1 MKSTLTIISGY
12 IAAIGA
18 VGWLIFLIWIFADK
32 PLHNRYL
39 HEILLWL
46 SGFIPVVS
54 ITVYLI
60 KTEFWKS
67 NPSDIEVIEMENQLI
82 KKQIEQ
88 KELKIKL
95 NDLGGN

>member
-1 MKSTLTIISGY
+1 MKSTPTIISGY

-18 VGWLIFLIWIFADK
+18 VGWLIFLIWNN
-32 PLHNRYL
+32 PLHNKDL
-39 HEILLWL
+39 EWILSWL

-54 ITVYLI
+54 IAVYVI
-60 KTEFWKS
+60 KTKFWKR